1 MQVNKDQNRIVLLLI
16 GGLLLFF
23 VLMILTSGKISPVFV
38 GLAVYLVISKLNNYL
53 INKPMATINLNPN
66 TLGSRF
72 IGGTKK
78 ALLAFLGAVALAWLL
93 ISSIVVIDA
102 GTVGVYSLFG
112 KVRSESL
119 QPGFHIVNP
128 FASIIRMSVRTE
140 EYTMSRSI
148 SEGRKTGDDSIAAL
162 TKEGLNVSLDM
173 TALYHLDNLKAHEV
187 YKTLGLDYDE
197 KVVRPEIRSAI
208 RGVVA
213 QYDAKDLYSA
223 KRDEANQ
230 KIFDGLKSA
239 LDPRGIILE
248 TVLIRD
254 VLLPANLTQAIQ
266 EKLAADQEAQ
276 KYDFI
281 LDKEKKEK
289 QRKII
294 EAEGQRDAQKIIN
307 ESLSDKYLYYQYI
320 VSLKDRQGTVYVP
333 TSPTSGMPLFRD
345 VGK

>member
-1 MQVNKDQNRIVLLLI
+1 MSKRLDPKFIPLIIV
-16 GGLLLFF
+16 LFF
-23 VLMILTSGKISPVFV
+23 VLPTVVGFFGKWILPLLIILFIIFV
-38 GLAVYLVISKLNNYL
+38 IKNN
-53 INKPMATINLNPN
+53 IKSMPNTINVNM
-66 TLGSRF
+66 GDSFMSRALS
-72 IGGTKK
+72 GTKK
-78 ALLAFLGAVALAWLL
+78 IVLFIFLFIFLLWL
-93 ISSIVVIDA
+93 IPNSYAIIEA
-102 GTVGVYSLFG
+102 GTVGVYSIFG
-112 KVRSESL
+112 KVRNEVL
-119 QPGFHIVNP
+119 YPGFHVVNP
-128 FASIIRMSVRTE
+128 FSRITRMSIRTE
-140 EYTMSRSI
+140 EYTMSRATD
-148 SEGRKTGDDSIAAL
+148 EGRKAGDDSIAAL

-173 TALYHLDNLKAHEV
+173 TALYHLDAAKASEV
-187 YKTLGLDYDE
+187 YRTLGIDYDE

-213 QYDAKDLYSA
+213 QYDARDLYST
-223 KRDEANQ
+223 KREEANQ
-230 KIFDGLKSA
+230 KIFDELKVA

-333 TSPTSGMPLFRD
+333 TSPTTGMPLFRD
-345 VGK
+345 LGK